1 MLDEKTMRR
10 EILRPARELYTYS
23 LVCKQFRDV
32 IANPAHENVLY
43 SGMTESLMKE
53 YYLFDSGPDV
63 EDNMVGY
70 DIFTELF
77 KEKNMEM
84 LHHTGVPV
92 RIQHDNHDPSKGFWH
107 GPTAEALKMHP
118 NPDTWNNVFRY
129 SCKKPVKNITYS
141 TLIISDQVRAAF
153 LRLLKTGE
161 RNYDDWAG
169 CSHIFQDPRFD
180 FYILMLEG
188 TPKPAIQ
195 KYREFAQFIDN
206 KLLLLRSVLKVDGSS
221 PPPPFH
227 SCLEWC
233 NGVQERFIEDE
244 DIFEYVEPTMERV
257 LDSIVCWAVE
267 DFKAGCSHY
276 IAKSVLFDSELGVGR
291 GRQGWD
297 NWYVCGGSS
306 EYFVPYMIMEVDEE
320 HWP

>member
-1 MLDEKTMRR
+1 MNLSALADGQILTILSYLVETRPRYSNDHDDKKQKLEQDRFERRFKRSFPHSHAQMLDEKTMRL

-43 SGMTESLMKE
+43 SGMTESLMTE
-53 YYLFDSGPDV
+53 YLLLNESWGVSGPNV
-63 EDNMVGY
+63 EDVMVEY
-70 DIFTELF
+70 ELFTELF

-92 RIQHDNHDPSKGFWH
+92 RIQHDNRDPSKGFWH
-107 GPTAEALKMHP
+107 GPTAEALKMNP
-118 NPDTWNNVFRY
+118 NPDKWDDVFKWSCEKPAENV
-129 SCKKPVKNITYS
+129 NYS
-141 TLIISDQVRAAF
+141 TVIISDQIRAAF

-161 RNYDDWAG
+161 RNYDEFN
-169 CSHIFQDPRFD
+169 SHIFQDPRFD

-221 PPPPFH
+221 PPPSF
-227 SCLEWC
+227 LQLLRM
-233 NGVQERFIEDE
+233 V
-244 DIFEYVEPTMERV
+244 
-257 LDSIVCWAVE
+257 
-267 DFKAGCSHY
+267 
-276 IAKSVLFDSELGVGR
+276 
-291 GRQGWD
+291 
-297 NWYVCGGSS
+297 
-306 EYFVPYMIMEVDEE
+306 
-320 HWP
+320 

>member
-1 MLDEKTMRR
+1 MRL

-70 DIFTELF
+70 DIFTKLF

-206 KLLLLRSVLKVDGSS
+206 KLLLLRSVLTVDGSS
-221 PPPPFH
+221 PPPSF
-227 SCLEWC
+227 LQLLRM
-233 NGVQERFIEDE
+233 V
-244 DIFEYVEPTMERV
+244 
-257 LDSIVCWAVE
+257 
-267 DFKAGCSHY
+267 
-276 IAKSVLFDSELGVGR
+276 
-291 GRQGWD
+291 
-297 NWYVCGGSS
+297 
-306 EYFVPYMIMEVDEE
+306 
-320 HWP
+320 